1 MKTLF
6 KYIYIITLIC
16 VLCSCERD
24 ELNVSGNG
32 SERTIE
38 IVTRIPGF
46 NNVDVKAP
54 ADANRPFETA
64 IYTAYLFIFDEN
76 GDIVGNYYNLSN
88 GSLYKSLTLKGLNTI
103 TACIVANVQESVISN
118 VTKLEDFNS
127 IVLELDYADY
137 SVSGYLGVPKLG
149 NNLCFP
155 MFGSVTQDIS
165 TSTSIQIPLTRLF
178 AKITVDLSMN
188 LDTKEWS
195 DYVQLYSFFKLA
207 SYEIF
212 NLPTKVLLVNNNTN
226 PWESAWADVP
236 EAFVQDNDNNR
247 GKLSVTGLNPETFTF
262 YNKNA
267 LGTNIK
273 SVSFDVYVP
282 EYSVLPN
289 TDHEKFGNEEFK
301 PEVYADG
308 CYPTYLQIT
317 GSFNPVS
324 GMQKNICYDIYLGE
338 DESTNFTLNRN
349 IQYNNYLTITGVSN
363 HNGEDAVEVDHRV
376 SIIPSDFV
384 YEYGEVAN
392 CYIINKVD
400 TEYKLPAYKG
410 AYKSGQMVKANMCT
424 EGTHVE
430 IVAQSNTNVTFNN
443 YGNADDPVYFTL
455 EKNRKGEIII
465 GFKITAIANDSN
477 VIIALKDDEGN
488 IEWSWHLWFV
498 KSATLGNTDFL
509 EIDTQEMPGSKVDMM
524 DRNIGSE
531 YSVSKL
537 NLPGTVDGLY
547 YKYGCNDPHIYNTI
561 DNQGYGYYGVENS
574 ENSTWSGTTKS
585 HTDPCPPGYRVP
597 ASNVWDV
604 NSATKQ
610 HIDMEYS
617 GYGVLAFDYWN
628 GGTLSAGIIT
638 DDIFYPYSGYES
650 GSAITNTSRVDDD
663 HTEIT
668 ANNLTI
674 SFRTDEKESNL
685 ESGKLSVLL
694 GGWEYQTQTLEYTEY
709 SYSNFVY
716 ETKLYIE
723 NEGYLWNRDS
733 EYLQYQYKKINWTDE
748 KILKCT
754 YKKRSTTR
762 QQQKT
767 KSKWVS
773 TGFLKGYYDWTEW
786 KEYTPASTGNW
797 SSETEVTNS
806 STDVVVGS
814 NATGNINNSS
824 WIDQLKS
831 NEKNRTFTFCE
842 PVSFSNTP
850 TEGYQIRCVKE
861 KE

>member
-76 GDIVGNYYNLSN
+76 GNIVGNYYNLSN

-195 DYVQLYSFFKLA
+195 DYIQLYSFFKIA

-430 IVAQSNTNVTFNN
+430 IVAQSNTNNVTFNN

-509 EIDTQEMPGSKVDMM
+509 EIDTQEMPGSKVNMM

-663 HTEIT
+663 LIDLA
-668 ANNLTI
+668 ANNFSI
-674 SFRTDEKESNL
+674 SFRTEDKYSNES
-685 ESGKLSVLL
+685 EPSGI
-694 GGWEYQTQTLEYTEY
+694 GIQYQTRDVEYIEHEYT
-709 SYSNFVY
+709 NFNY
-716 ETKLYIE
+716 KTKIYLNYY
-723 NEGYLWNRDS
+723 GYLWGSDNT
-733 EYLQYQYKKINWTDE
+733 YLDYSYRNIYLNDTFEIQNCNY
-748 KILKCT
+748 
-754 YKKRSTTR
+754 RSRVVKR
-762 QQQKT
+762 QQQRFRT
-767 KSKWVS
+767 WVIY
-773 TGFLKGYYDWTEW
+773 K
-786 KEYTPASTGNW
+786 W
-797 SSETEVTNS
+797 SSWSNWEELTSPSGTWSDYNQI
-806 STDVVVGS
+806 TKDVS
-814 NATGNINNSS
+814 NAVIANNGTTGSINNSS